1 MRPLKVVA
9 IILGLVFALAGLA
22 FVTSGGFLLH
32 YGGQRDQSGFFMSPD
47 KQVGSRGFAL
57 TAPDI
62 SGSLGPR
69 LERWVPAW
77 GNVTVRIRGYS
88 ELPTSLFIGMAP
100 TAGVSVYLSGVDHD
114 KITTIDWR
122 DQSVEYAHVDGTKL
136 PLAPG
141 KQSFWVAKKQ
151 GPGLQTLEW
160 KLQPG
165 DWTVV
170 VMNGDGSAPLAAT
183 IQVGARLGILRTLVV
198 ALIAGG
204 VALLAGGATL
214 IYFGVRRRRQPL
226 PPAYSRAPHQ
236 RL

>member
-1 MRPLKVVA
+1 MLPLKIVA
-9 IILGLVFALAGLA
+9 TILGLVFALAGLA
-22 FVTSGGFLLH
+22 FVASGGFLLH

-47 KQVGSRGFAL
+47 QQVGSYGFAL

-77 GNVTVRIRGYS
+77 ANVTVRIRGNS
-88 ELPTSLFIGMAP
+88 ELPTPLFIGMAP

-122 DQSVEYAHVDGTKL
+122 NQSVEYAHVDGTKL

-141 KQSFWVAKKQ
+141 EQSFWVAKQ
-151 GPGLQTLEW
+151 EGPGLQTLEW
-160 KLQPG
+160 RLRPG

-183 IQVGARLGILRTLVV
+183 IQVGARLGILSTLLV

-214 IYFGVRRRRQPL
+214 IYFGVRRRR
-226 PPAYSRAPHQ
+226 
-236 RL
+236 

>member
-1 MRPLKVVA
+1 MRPLKIVA

-22 FVTSGGFLLH
+22 FVTSAGFLLH
-32 YGGQRDQSGFFMSPD
+32 YGGQRDQSGFFTSPD
-47 KQVGSRGFAL
+47 QQVGSYGFAL

-62 SGSLGPR
+62 NGALGPR

-77 GNVTVRIRGYS
+77 GNVDVRIEGRS
-88 ELPTSLFIGMAP
+88 ERPTSLFIGVAP

-122 DQSVEYAHVDGTKL
+122 DQSVEYAHVDGTRL

-160 KLQPG
+160 KLRPG

-170 VMNGDGSAPLAAT
+170 VMNEDGSAPLAAT
-183 IQVGARLGILRTLVV
+183 IQVGTRLGILSTLVV

-204 VALLAGGATL
+204 VALLVGGATL
-214 IYFGVRRRRQPL
+214 LYFGARRRRRP
-226 PPAYSRAPHQ
+226 PTPAYSQAPYQ

>member
-1 MRPLKVVA
+1 MRPLKIVA

-22 FVTSGGFLLH
+22 FVTSAGFLLH
-32 YGGQRDQSGFFMSPD
+32 YESQRDQSGFFTSPD
-47 KQVGSRGFAL
+47 QQVGSYGFAL

-62 SGSLGPR
+62 NGSLGPR
-69 LERWVPAW
+69 LGRWVPAW
-77 GNVTVRIRGYS
+77 GKVTVRIRGYS
-88 ELPTSLFIGMAP
+88 ELPTSLFIGVAP

-141 KQSFWVAKKQ
+141 KQSFWVAEKQ
-151 GPGLQTLEW
+151 GTGTLALEW

-170 VMNGDGSAPLAAT
+170 IMNGDGSAPLAAT
-183 IQVGARLGILRTLVV
+183 IQVGVRLGILSTLVA
-198 ALIAGG
+198 ALMAGG

-214 IYFGVRRRRQPL
+214 IYFGARRRRRPS
-226 PPAYSRAPHQ
+226 PPAYSQAPYQ